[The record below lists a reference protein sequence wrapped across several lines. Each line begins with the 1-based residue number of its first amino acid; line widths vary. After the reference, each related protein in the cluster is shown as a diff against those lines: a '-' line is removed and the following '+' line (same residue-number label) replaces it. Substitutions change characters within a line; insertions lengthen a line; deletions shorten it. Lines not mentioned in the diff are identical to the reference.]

1 LESQKTLFYM
11 GGNMKTDFD
20 GIRTADAPG
29 LGNGSARL
37 APAPFTAE
45 WWQSAEMRRLK
56 MQALR
61 RAAGRCERC
70 GEPGQKLIARLTR
83 EGFRKVDRGEE
94 LTDEDFEAICG
105 LCLDIERGR
114 FVR

>member
-1 LESQKTLFYM
+1 
-11 GGNMKTDFD
+11 MKTDFD

-29 LGNGSARL
+29 IGNGSARL
-37 APAPFTAE
+37 APAPYTAE
-45 WWQSAEMRRLK
+45 WWDSGEVRRLK
-56 MQALR
+56 MLALR

-70 GEPGQKLIARLTR
+70 GEPGQRLIARLTR
-83 EGFRKVDRGEE
+83 EGFRKVDRGEA

>member
-1 LESQKTLFYM
+1 MIET
-11 GGNMKTDFD
+11 NR
-20 GIRTADAPG
+20 IRTADAPG
-29 LGNGSARL
+29 VGNGSARL
-37 APAPFTAE
+37 APAPYTAE
-45 WWQSAEMRRLK
+45 WWQSGEMRRLK
-56 MQALR
+56 MLALR

-94 LTDEDFEAICG
+94 LVSDDFEAICG

>member
-1 LESQKTLFYM
+1 
-11 GGNMKTDFD
+11 MKINTDS
-20 GIRTADAPG
+20 IRLADAPG
-29 LGNGSARL
+29 LGNGASRL
-37 APAPFTAE
+37 APAPYTGE
-45 WWQSAEMRRLK
+45 WWASAEMRRLK
-56 MQALR
+56 TLALR

-94 LTDEDFEAICG
+94 LVSDDFEAICG